1 MKIFFFF
8 ADFSPKFIRTKRSY
22 LQLVGN
28 TSSSSQNSISSLS
41 GMNHNDMQLD
51 NQYLEEKKM
60 VTVKFCL
67 TFVVQPF
74 DRRCRV
80 LPNDTVSC
88 DRVLYQDPVEWKNH
102 KEKLDEMIEEYRKML
117 EDLRVWIT

>member
-1 MKIFFFF
+1 M
-8 ADFSPKFIRTKRSY
+8 
-22 LQLVGN
+22 G
-28 TSSSSQNSISSLS
+28 
-41 GMNHNDMQLD
+41 G
-51 NQYLEEKKM
+51 
-60 VTVKFCL
+60 TV
-67 TFVVQPF
+67 VVQPF

-117 EDLRVWIT
+117 EDLRVNDVTVQDISSFFSWNFLQIIEVKLQI

>member
-1 MKIFFFF
+1 MKLIM
-8 ADFSPKFIRTKRSY
+8 IRILR
-22 LQLVGN
+22 QMHIN
-28 TSSSSQNSISSLS
+28 F
-41 GMNHNDMQLD
+41 
-51 NQYLEEKKM
+51 LEI
-60 VTVKFCL
+60 
-67 TFVVQPF
+67 VVQPF

-117 EDLRVWIT
+117 EDLRVKDVSLLLYTGKY